1 MKKHTDA
8 LYILLHEKSQ
18 FERVEYCLIPT
29 IGQTLKGKSTA
40 GANGQWFLAVV
51 NGEWRT
57 E

>member
-40 GANGQWFLAVV
+40 WANGQWFLAVV